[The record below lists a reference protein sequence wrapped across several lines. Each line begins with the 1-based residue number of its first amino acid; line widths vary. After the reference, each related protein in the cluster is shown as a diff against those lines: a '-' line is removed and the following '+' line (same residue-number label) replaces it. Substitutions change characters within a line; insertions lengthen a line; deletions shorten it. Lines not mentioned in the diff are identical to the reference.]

1 MKGKAKKKK
10 RNTPKIKKQ
19 NRMVFYRGYIQI
31 TV

>member
-1 MKGKAKKKK
+1 MKGKAKKK
-10 RNTPKIKKQ
+10 RNTPKNKKQ